1 MTELQPLTVPRRPL
15 GRTGIDV
22 SVLGLGTV
30 KLGRNQGVKYPQD
43 FAIPDDAAV
52 RELLAHAADL
62 GINLIDTAPA
72 YGSSEERLGQ
82 LLPGPRER
90 WVLCTKVGEEF
101 AAGVSRHDFSPAA
114 VRESVERSLRR
125 LRTHWLDLVLIHSDG
140 NDLDIIEHSGALEAL
155 GELQREGKLRAF
167 GMSTKALA
175 GGLRAAEC
183 CDLLMVTWN
192 LADESQLPVIDR
204 CHQLGTGVLIKKALA
219 SGHAATG
226 SDPVRA
232 AFARLLGHPGV
243 ASLVVGTIDPAHL
256 RANVAA
262 AYDCPA
268 TVGSTPL
275 SSE

>member
-1 MTELQPLTVPRRPL
+1 MTEPSPPAMPRRQL
-15 GRTGIDV
+15 GRTGIEV

-30 KLGRNQGVKYPQD
+30 KLGRNQGVKYPQG
-43 FAIPDDAAV
+43 FAIPDDDAV
-52 RELLAHAADL
+52 RELLACAADL

-101 AAGVSRHDFSPAA
+101 AAGKSHHDFSPAA

-125 LRTHWLDLVLIHSDG
+125 LRTDWLDLVLVHSDG
-140 NDLDIIEHSGALEAL
+140 NDLDLIAHSGALETLA
-155 GELQREGKLRAF
+155 ELKRAGKLRAF
-167 GMSTKALA
+167 GMSTKTLA

-219 SGHAATG
+219 SGHAAAG
-226 SDPVRA
+226 GDPVRA
-232 AFARLLGHPGV
+232 AFTRLLGHPGV
-243 ASLVVGTIDPAHL
+243 ASLVVGTIDQAHL
-256 RANVAA
+256 RANVATA
-262 AYDCPA
+262 RDCIRGDP
-268 TVGSTPL
+268 STPR
-275 SSE
+275 SS

>member
-1 MTELQPLTVPRRPL
+1 MTEPLAHRPL
-15 GRTGIDV
+15 GRTGIEV
-22 SVLGLGTV
+22 GVLGLGTV
-30 KLGRNQGVKYPQD
+30 KLGRNQGVKYPRD
-43 FAIPDDAAV
+43 FDLPDDATV
-52 RELLAHAADL
+52 RELLACAADL

-101 AAGVSRHDFSPAA
+101 ATGKSHHDFSPAA

-140 NDLDIIEHSGALEAL
+140 NDLDLIAHSGALETL
-155 GELQREGKLRAF
+155 TELKRAGKLRAF
-167 GMSTKALA
+167 GMSTKTLA

-183 CDLLMVTWN
+183 CDLLMVAWN

-226 SDPVRA
+226 GDPVRA
-232 AFARLLGHPGV
+232 AITRLLGHPGV

-262 AYDCPA
+262 ARDAVSGECDP
-268 TVGSTPL
+268 GSA
-275 SSE
+275 